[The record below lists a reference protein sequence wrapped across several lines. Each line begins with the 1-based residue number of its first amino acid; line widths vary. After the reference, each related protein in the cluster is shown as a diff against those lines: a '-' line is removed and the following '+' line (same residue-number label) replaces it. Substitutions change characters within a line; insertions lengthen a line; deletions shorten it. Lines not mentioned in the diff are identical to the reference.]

1 MEQVLSEAIA
11 RIDPAKAQMRFEGY
25 SDAGATESKILRD
38 VFEPGDAWFR
48 SGDLMRSDRLGYLY
62 FVDRIGDTFRWKG
75 ENVSTAEVAGVIAAV
90 PGILEV
96 NVYGVEIPGCSGR
109 AGMASLVVD
118 EARFDPARVREAVHA
133 GLPGYARP
141 LFLRLTR
148 AMEVTGTF
156 KQKKSEAIQEG
167 FDPRTV
173 ADTLMFDDPRH
184 EAYVPLSP
192 ALHAEIVSGALR
204 L

>member
-1 MEQVLSEAIA
+1 
-11 RIDPAKAQMRFEGY
+11 
-25 SDAGATESKILRD
+25 
-38 VFEPGDAWFR
+38 
-48 SGDLMRSDRLGYLY
+48 MRSDRLGYLY

-109 AGMASLVVD
+109 TGMASLVVD
-118 EARFDPARVREAVHA
+118 EAQFDPARVREAVHA

-156 KQKKSEAIQEG
+156 KQKKAEAVQEG

-173 ADTLMFDDPRH
+173 ADILMFDDPRH

>member
-1 MEQVLSEAIA
+1 MTEQGAQPYEDLGAWLTDDLFPGWA
-11 RIDPAKAQMRFEGY
+11 RYWNDTDAVPPTFE
-25 SDAGATESKILRD
+25 TPK
-38 VFEPGDAWFR
+38 PPWFR
-48 SGDLMRSDRLGYLY
+48 NTRVL
-62 FVDRIGDTFRWKG
+62 
-75 ENVSTAEVAGVIAAV
+75 AGVIAAV

-118 EARFDPARVREAVHA
+118 EAQFDPARVREAVHA

>member
-1 MEQVLSEAIA
+1 
-11 RIDPAKAQMRFEGY
+11 
-25 SDAGATESKILRD
+25 
-38 VFEPGDAWFR
+38 
-48 SGDLMRSDRLGYLY
+48 
-62 FVDRIGDTFRWKG
+62 
-75 ENVSTAEVAGVIAAV
+75 
-90 PGILEV
+90 
-96 NVYGVEIPGCSGR
+96 
-109 AGMASLVVD
+109 MASLVVD
-118 EARFDPARVREAVHA
+118 EAQFDPARVREAVHA

-156 KQKKSEAIQEG
+156 KQKKAEAVQEG

-192 ALHAEIVSGALR
+192 DLHTEIVSGALR